1 MPMPRKPYI
10 ILVTEAVSTKGNL
23 TGASIKLKNNTKV
36 TDTTKIS
43 NESNSNVVMNLS
55 NAGDWDD
62 SDSLTIEVTKSSK
75 TVSKDHT
82 INQAS
87 DHGIYNFGSFNFGWL
102 GKVNSIS
109 NSTKIMNCNMTSI
122 NKINSIESI

>member
-1 MPMPRKPYI
+1 MPRKPYI
-10 ILVTEAVSTKGNL
+10 ILVTEVVSTKGNL

-55 NAGDWDD
+55 NLGDWDD
-62 SDSLTIEVTKSSK
+62 SDSLTVEVTHSDK
-75 TVSKDHT
+75 TVTKDHT
-82 INQAS
+82 IDQAS

-102 GKVNSIS
+102 GKVYSIP
-109 NSTKIMNCNMTSI
+109 NSTKIMGIDMTSVKYI
-122 NKINSIESI
+122 NGVESV

>member
-1 MPMPRKPYI
+1 MPMPRPPYI
-10 ILVTEAVSTKGNL
+10 ILVSEAVTTKGNL

-36 TDTTKIS
+36 TEDTKVS
-43 NESNSNVVMNLS
+43 NESNSNIAINLS
-55 NAGDWDD
+55 EVGDWDD
-62 SDSLTIEVTKSSK
+62 SDSLTVEVTKSSK

-102 GKVNSIS
+102 GKIIAIS
-109 NSTKIMNCNMTSI
+109 NSTKIMGIGSFFLV
-122 NKINSIESI
+122 